1 MSLTLKLVEIQ
12 TIKVKAKFGNFGT
25 LKKIRVKYM
34 WERKH
39 TNGSNVDLEQTS

>member
-1 MSLTLKLVEIQ
+1 MLLTFKSVEIQ
-12 TIKVKAKFGNFGT
+12 TMKVKAKFGNSGK
-25 LKKIRVKYM
+25 LKKMRVKYM